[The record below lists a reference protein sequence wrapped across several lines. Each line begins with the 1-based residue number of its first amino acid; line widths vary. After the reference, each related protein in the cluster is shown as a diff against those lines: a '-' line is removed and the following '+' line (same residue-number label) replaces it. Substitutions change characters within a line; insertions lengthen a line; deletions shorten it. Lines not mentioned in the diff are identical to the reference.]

1 MKGQTNAK
9 SDNEKYETLYLNI
22 TGVENPTVTVEGNS
36 YTGNNLEIKVKAG
49 TTYTVSFSEINSYIA
64 PNSLSY
70 TATAYN
76 VRTVSVEYVEK
87 PDIDLSMYTIYGS
100 PITQTTANCYVVKEA
115 GYYKIPLVYG
125 NAIKNDVVNLAAF
138 TKVAGGYSHNFV
150 NHLDA
155 VITSPY
161 IERHVNCTAAGAEL
175 SMADTDNV
183 FSNISIVSGRG
194 CRYIRFK
201 VNSIP
206 DTGANGVISVLDGSG
221 TVMWSWHIWVWP
233 DDLTPVTITNSTG
246 VDYNILPVNL
256 ATKKDASTSGKMYNW
271 FYQWGRPTPML
282 PPMSYN
288 SKTDATNY
296 GVETFTKSSTC
307 ATTYGE
313 AIKNPHTFYG
323 RSGNSKNNW
332 FGELSYTNLW
342 DANCTKDG
350 NSDNTVV
357 KTVYDPCPVGF
368 KMPNGN
374 TFTYFSN
381 SNVVG
386 SFNNGCYF
394 KRYEYDTTGVFFPAS
409 GRRNDSNGSLD
420 GVGSYGYVWLS
431 SSYSRSGVPNLLFSS
446 SLMSPQYNNYRVFGN
461 SVRPVWDD
469 IDSGLIVF
477 QIDSHGYNTSYLA
490 EEGMTWEEWV
500 NSPYNP
506 VSGFGD
512 KTFRV
517 DNQRIEFVYDSG
529 WYVHETGTINGKYI
543 NCGDLIKAKSYY
555 SSNI

>member
-49 TTYTVSFSEINSYIA
+49 TTYTVSFSEIDSYIA
-64 PNSLSY
+64 PNNLSY

-76 VRTVSVEYVEK
+76 VRTVNVEYIYDPVM
-87 PDIDLSMYTIYGS
+87 DLSKFTIYGT
-100 PITQTTANCYVVKEA
+100 PIQRTTANCYIIKEV
-115 GYYKIPLVYG
+115 GEYKFPCVYG
-125 NAIKNDVVNLAAF
+125 NAISNGQTNSASY
-138 TKVAGGYSHNFV
+138 TNNGGANSHNFV
-150 NHLDA
+150 NYKGSQIVNPWISTDT
-155 VITSPY
+155 VESITS
-161 IERHVNCTAAGAEL
+161 AQL
-175 SMADTDNV
+175 SIADTDNI
-183 FSNISIVSGRG
+183 FTDITVSGD
-194 CRYIRFK
+194 YVKFK
-201 VNSIP
+201 VVSVP
-206 DTGANGVISVLDGSG
+206 ETGANGIISIKNSAG
-221 TVMWSWHIWVWP
+221 TIMWSWHIWVWP
-233 DDLTPVTITNSTG
+233 DDLTPVTITNNTG
-246 VDYNILPVNL
+246 VNYNILPVNL

-296 GVETFTKSSTC
+296 GVKTFTKSSTC

-313 AIKNPHTFYG
+313 AIKNPHTFYV
-323 RSGNSKNNW
+323 SIGNSKYNW
-332 FGELSYTNLW
+332 FGTASYYNLW
-342 DANCTKDG
+342 DANCVSTG
-350 NSDNTVV
+350 NSDNSVV
-357 KTVYDPCPVGF
+357 KTVYDPCPAGF

-374 TFTYFSN
+374 TFTYFST

-386 SFNNGCYF
+386 SFNNGWYF
-394 KRYEYDTTGVFFPAS
+394 KRNADDTTGVFFPAS
-409 GRRNDSNGSLD
+409 GYRDYSNGLLNF
-420 GVGSYGYVWLS
+420 VGSRGYVWLS
-431 SSYSRSGVPNLLFSS
+431 SAYSQNLANNLRFLSNYVDPQGSYYRASG
-446 SLMSPQYNNYRVFGN
+446 Y

-500 NSPYNP
+500 NSPYSP

-517 DNQRIEFVYDSG
+517 DNQRIGFVYDRG
-529 WYVHETGTINGKYI
+529 WYVHENGTTNGKHI
-543 NCGDLIKAKSYY
+543 NCGDLIEAKSYY